1 MKRIDQSSSFL
12 ATSTLSLLNLG
23 VALDLPIILPKGN
36 TLGRDTMSK
45 KYIVRLAEEERKGLE
60 DLVSKGKAAAYKIK
74 HAHILLKADAD
85 GPNWKDKRIAEAFS
99 VQVNTVGNVRQR
111 LVEEGMEAALGRKK
125 REHPPC
131 ERILDG
137 KGEAR
142 LIALT
147 RSQPPEGRCRWTL
160 RLLADKMVE
169 LKNVDSIS
177 YETVRRT
184 LKKTNSSPTCGSA
197 G

>member
-1 MKRIDQSSSFL
+1 
-12 ATSTLSLLNLG
+12 
-23 VALDLPIILPKGN
+23 
-36 TLGRDTMSK
+36 MSK
-45 KYIVRLAEEERKGLE
+45 KYIVRLTEEERKGLE

-74 HAHILLKADAD
+74 HAHILLKANVD
-85 GPNWKDKRIAEAFS
+85 GPNWEDKRIAEAFS
-99 VQVNTVGNVRQR
+99 VHVGTVGNVRQR

-125 REHPPC
+125 RAHPPC
-131 ERILDG
+131 EQILDG

-147 RSQPPEGRCRWTL
+147 RGKPPEGHCRWTL

-169 LKNVDSIS
+169 LKIADSVS

-184 LKKTNSSPTCGSA
+184 LKKTNSSLTCEIA